1 MRRSRHTSAAPIW
14 IARASMPREIGGF
27 VPKPVKVAFNEMP
40 DGPDYTWAGP
50 QHTCLCGN
58 DTLAVAA
65 RFSDNEISFY
75 FLDGRCLTCGSYLIV
90 PTEGDDPLPA

>member
-1 MRRSRHTSAAPIW
+1 MWAT
-14 IARASMPREIGGF
+14 GGY
-27 VPKPVKVAFNEMP
+27 VSKPVKVAFNEIP

-65 RFSDNEISFY
+65 RFDDNRISFY
-75 FLDGRCLTCGSYLIV
+75 FLDARCLSCGSYLTV
-90 PTEGDDPLPA
+90 PTEADDQPCTA

>member
-1 MRRSRHTSAAPIW
+1 
-14 IARASMPREIGGF
+14 MPWVTGGF

-65 RFSDNEISFY
+65 RFDDNKISFY
-75 FLDGRCLTCGSYLIV
+75 FLDGRCLTCGSYLTV
-90 PTEGDDPLPA
+90 PSEDDNPSLA